1 MFKVVPSLEDSYNG
15 EGPLQANKTIKKQYK
30 LKTVRK

>member
-15 EGPLQANKTIKKQYK
+15 EGPLQANKTIKKQNIN
-30 LKTVRK
+30 LKQ